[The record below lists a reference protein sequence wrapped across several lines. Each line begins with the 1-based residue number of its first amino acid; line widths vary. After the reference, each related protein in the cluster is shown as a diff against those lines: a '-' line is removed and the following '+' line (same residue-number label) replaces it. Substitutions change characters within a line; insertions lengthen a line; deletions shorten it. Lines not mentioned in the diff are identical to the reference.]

1 MDIGFMDFIFT
12 FLCCCQRSSNIIA
25 LKKIDHGWKKARE
38 CLTWSTCKQHTY
50 MQMVLVLYAN
60 WMHTHTKKGIWIKTT
75 VGAARSAIDD
85 VSGVFI
91 APLIA
96 VTASPANSHCTSYLS
111 QRLQKISSHS
121 HVHEAPL
128 STTVATCGNIEG
140 LSVGGSELRSTVV

>member
-1 MDIGFMDFIFT
+1 
-12 FLCCCQRSSNIIA
+12 
-25 LKKIDHGWKKARE
+25 
-38 CLTWSTCKQHTY
+38 
-50 MQMVLVLYAN
+50 MQMGWDDIQFNTCN

-111 QRLQKISSHS
+111 QGLQKISSHS
-121 HVHEAPL
+121 HVHKAPL
-128 STTVATCGNIEG
+128 STTVAICNKIEG
-140 LSVGGSELRSTVV
+140 LAVGGSELRSTVVYPKIIKTIPGLYM